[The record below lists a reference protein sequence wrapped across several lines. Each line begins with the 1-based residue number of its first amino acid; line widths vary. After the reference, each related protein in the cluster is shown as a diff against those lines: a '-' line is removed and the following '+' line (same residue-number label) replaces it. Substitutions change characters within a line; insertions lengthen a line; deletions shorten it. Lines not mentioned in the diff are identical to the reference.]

1 MSVQT
6 SASRPAGKSVGAATL
21 GLLVTLAIF
30 VVVFLA
36 FLVAPLILLALAGLV
51 YLVVRPRAART
62 STASGSGVASS
73 ETTAHGFG
81 AGTQ

>member
-6 SASRPAGKSVGAATL
+6 SASRPAGKSVGAATV
-21 GLLVTLAIF
+21 GLLVTLVIF

-36 FLVAPLILLALAGLV
+36 FLIAPLILLGVALIA
-51 YLVVRPRAART
+51 YLVMRPRADRP
-62 STASGSGVASS
+62 ASSGPVVGSGVAH
-73 ETTAHGFG
+73 HGFG

>member
-21 GLLVTLAIF
+21 GLVVTLAIF

-36 FLVAPLILLALAGLV
+36 FLIAPLILLGVAFVA
-51 YLVVRPRAART
+51 YMIMRPRSAKTTSSGPAA
-62 STASGSGVASS
+62 STGTA
-73 ETTAHGFG
+73 AHGFG